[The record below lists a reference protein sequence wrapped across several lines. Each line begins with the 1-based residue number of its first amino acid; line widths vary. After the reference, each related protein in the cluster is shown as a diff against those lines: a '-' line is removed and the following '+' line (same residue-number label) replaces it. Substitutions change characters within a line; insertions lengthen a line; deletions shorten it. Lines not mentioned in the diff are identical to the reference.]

1 LRADKQ
7 EKSSAFTQ
15 GLDGFPRDLLEPGY
29 HRHEHSRPASLKG
42 IWKPGSWSHLW
53 IAILTGRICLNV
65 AKDRGA
71 ASTSKQASKKGGT

>member
-1 LRADKQ
+1 
-7 EKSSAFTQ
+7 
-15 GLDGFPRDLLEPGY
+15 
-29 HRHEHSRPASLKG
+29 
-42 IWKPGSWSHLW
+42 LW